1 MKVKRD
7 AAVVAD
13 AERAGSVAVV
23 ADGTPK
29 MGLKVLAGTLLDSPK
44 VGTTPGGAGLETAD
58 TGVLLLEKARPSL
71 LVRLPKRG
79 LRTGVVLSAA
89 EVVEAAGWQVDG
101 LMSIPRTLG
110 LESEGVFTGVCPGS
124 DEAMVAMVA
133 TLLVGSTA
141 VEVAAGEGDA
151 TPRETG
157 PLSVRGFASSVVA
170 GVIELCSREV
180 AGVRS

>member
-7 AAVVAD
+7 AAVVAA
-13 AERAGSVAVV
+13 AERAGSVVVV

-124 DEAMVAMVA
+124 DEAMVA

-170 GVIELCSREV
+170 GVIELWSREV

>member
-1 MKVKRD
+1 MKVKRE

-124 DEAMVAMVA
+124 DEAMVA

-170 GVIELCSREV
+170 GVIELWSREV

>member
-124 DEAMVAMVA
+124 DEAMVA

-170 GVIELCSREV
+170 GVIELWSREV

>member
-124 DEAMVAMVA
+124 DEAMVA